1 MKSLV
6 ILLRRELWEHPAL
19 YVTPL
24 VIGSFV
30 LLSVLV
36 GLIQGVGAGAGLT
49 VVVTGVATLGDL
61 QQGAGIGML
70 LSVLA
75 PLFLFGFLAATFF
88 YLLDALYAERRERT
102 ILFFKSLPVTD
113 TATVV
118 SKAVT
123 ALVLV
128 PAITLVVLM
137 ATQLLALLLL
147 GLGALAA
154 GANPLVSLW
163 HPMSLIESW
172 LLAVYGAAALSLWYA
187 PFAGWLLLASAWARK
202 AVFLWAISPLLLG
215 QVERLM
221 TGRSRL
227 LEAIAAQAGDFFQ
240 VAFAGDRLAVFRQLE
255 DSDAQSM
262 ASLITRLDLVGLADP
277 ASLLAA
283 AQLWWGLAITGAFLA
298 AAVGLRRYRDST

>member
-1 MKSLV
+1 MKPV
-6 ILLRRELWEHPAL
+6 IILLRRELWEHPAL

-24 VIGSFV
+24 VIGIFV

-36 GLIQGVGAGAGLT
+36 GLIQGVGAGAGIKL
-49 VVVTGVATLGDL
+49 VVTGVATLGDL
-61 QQGAGIGML
+61 QQGVGIGIL
-70 LSVLA
+70 LSMLA
-75 PLFLFGFLAATFF
+75 PLFFFGFLAATFF

-123 ALVLV
+123 ALMVV
-128 PAITLVVLM
+128 PVITLVVLM

-154 GANPLVSLW
+154 GGNPLASLW
-163 HPMSLIESW
+163 HPMPLIESW
-172 LLAVYGAAALSLWYA
+172 LLAAYSAAALSVWYA

-240 VAFAGDRLAVFRQLE
+240 VAFASDRLAMFRRLE
-255 DSDAQSM
+255 DSDPQAQV
-262 ASLITRLDLVGLADP
+262 SLMSRLDLVGLADP

-283 AQLWWGLAITGAFLA
+283 AQLWWGLVITAVFLA
-298 AAVGLRRYRDST
+298 AAVCLRRYRDST